1 MIEIGIGVLFAILFV
16 TTYLIVKRL
25 LGTGERGQSRWRG
38 LNSQIIGGSK
48 RIASKPD
55 RLFLTNEEMRKH
67 HSKTVTSD
75 K

>member
-16 TTYLIVKRL
+16 SAYLLVKKL
-25 LGTGERGQSRWRG
+25 LGGDDGGHGWRG
-38 LNSQIIGGSK
+38 LVNHPLGHSK
-48 RIASKPD
+48 RLAPKPPQ
-55 RLFLTNEEMRKH
+55 LFLKTGEMSEH